1 MLIIPIH
8 HWLYMRFYIYGA
20 SFADNVYG
28 LIDSYEQSPLHKLT
42 NKDDIKV
49 IETTLKTNNIIP
61 SWVTMRTKSQKGGK
75 YRVFALVIS
84 SYYAF
89 SHDILYR

>member
-1 MLIIPIH
+1 
-8 HWLYMRFYIYGA
+8 MRFYIYGA

-61 SWVTMRTKSQKGGK
+61 SWVTMRTRSQKGGK